1 MPYDADAAV
10 QVGIN
15 RAAGAATGPRAH
27 RRLARQRR
35 FSGVSALGATLP
47 TMGRFRLAALLGGV
61 CASLVAAGAIGAASM
76 ASGAVAPKTAAVT
89 TAVPAATVS
98 GNWGSVR
105 DIPGLATLSGGRD
118 TVVQSL
124 WCRTAGNCAVGGYY
138 LDASGDKQPFVANEK
153 NSAWGNVQPVAG
165 AVGIGRSV
173 QGEVTAVSCA
183 SADNCVATG
192 TVSFADST
200 GPDGDPQSN
209 LAGFFVVDERN
220 GVWGTAASGVTGA
233 VALGVGDF
241 HPRTISCAPA
251 SPGNCALGGDF
262 TGNLGQQAFVM
273 DETNGTWG
281 RWEEIPGTAELNTRG
296 SAGVASISCG
306 GLGRCVAVGLL
317 DTSSGAVALIAEESA
332 GTWRLP
338 DIATLIDPNLGNSV
352 SCASGGNCAVVG
364 TYFVAS
370 TGRTLGYVLDERNGT
385 WGTPTPIP
393 ALNVMSTS
401 GPAVP
406 TTVSCAT
413 PGNCAASGTF
423 STAAGILPFVA
434 DETNGTWGNA
444 IEIPGDAAFRSNHWV
459 ARSVSCAGAGACAVT
474 GGYEVVGTGFHVF
487 VADESGGTWGNVT
500 AGQAPLQANPG
511 LGQVSCG
518 SAGTCALA
526 GTYTDVAGH
535 AHAFVADES
544 TAASATLTVSAAKVN
559 YGQEQA
565 GRVTITVTPRTGG
578 TPAGTVTVKA
588 GSAKLMTLTLNAAG
602 AAALNLP
609 AKALK
614 VGTYQLT
621 ASYASSNGF
630 DSATSAPAR
639 LVVARPVSV
648 VALTVSPAAA
658 RVKFGHENAARL
670 SVKVTSPAGG
680 VPAGKV
686 TIKASGT
693 ALVTLALSKAGTA
706 GWTLPASRLRP
717 GTYQLTV
724 SYASSNGYQPSLS
737 PKKTLT
743 VTK

>member
-1 MPYDADAAV
+1 MKLKTALLAGVTLAA
-10 QVGIN
+10 GCLTLAG
-15 RAAGAATGPRAH
+15 AAGAAGMA
-27 RRLARQRR
+27 
-35 FSGVSALGATLP
+35 SASTSTAVAA
-47 TMGRFRLAALLGGV
+47 LAAP
-61 CASLVAAGAIGAASM
+61 AAPQA
-76 ASGAVAPKTAAVT
+76 
-89 TAVPAATVS
+89 AATVS
-98 GNWGSVR
+98 GNWG
-105 DIPGLATLSGGRD
+105 DAHEIPGLATLSGGRD
-118 TVVQSL
+118 TVVESL
-124 WCRTAGNCAVGGYY
+124 SCRTAGNCAVGGYY

-153 NSAWGNVQPVAG
+153 NGAWGNAQPVAG

-183 SADNCVATG
+183 SADNCAATG

-209 LAGFFVVDERN
+209 PAGFFVVDERN

-233 VALGVGDF
+233 IALGVGDF

-262 TGNLGQQAFVM
+262 TDNFGQQAFVM

-332 GTWRLP
+332 GAWQLP
-338 DIATLIDPNLGNSV
+338 EIATLIDPNLGNSV

-370 TGRTLGYVLDERNGT
+370 TGQTLGYVLDERNGT
-385 WGTPTPIP
+385 WGSPRPVP
-393 ALNVMSTS
+393 ALNVMSTG

-434 DETNGTWGNA
+434 DEANGTWGNA

-459 ARSVSCAGAGACAVT
+459 ARSVSCAGAGTCAVT

-487 VADESGGTWGNVT
+487 VADESSGTWGNV
-500 AGQAPLQANPG
+500 ASGKAPLQASPG

-526 GTYTDVAGH
+526 GTYTDVAGR
-535 AHAFVADES
+535 AHAFVDDES
-544 TAASATLTVSAAKVN
+544 TAASAALTVSAANVN

-565 GRVTITVTPRTGG
+565 AHLTIKVTPRTGG
-578 TPAGTVTVKA
+578 TPAGTVTLNA
-588 GSAKLMTLTLNAAG
+588 GPARLATVSLNAAAG
-602 AAALNLP
+602 AAWVLP
-609 AKALK
+609 AKMLK
-614 VGTYQLT
+614 PGTYQLT
-621 ASYASSNGF
+621 ASYASSNGY
-630 DSATSAPAR
+630 DGATSAAVK
-639 LVVARPVSV
+639 LIVAKPVSV
-648 VALTVSPAAA
+648 VAAALSAA
-658 RVKFGHENAARL
+658 RVKAGHENAARL

-680 VPAGKV
+680 IPAGKV
-686 TIKASGT
+686 TIKAGAT

-706 GWTLPASRLRP
+706 GWTLPASRLKP

-724 SYASSNGYQPSLS
+724 SYASSNGYQPATSA
-737 PKKTLT
+737 KKQLV